1 MSAAATI
8 TRRPIEVPAH
18 GAHAAATLVAHVAGR
33 GPLALLLHGYPLDH
47 RMWLDALRSPLAER
61 RTLVALDLRGHGQSP
76 APGDATHTMERFAA
90 DAAAV
95 LDALRHGGL
104 GDGTAD
110 VVGLS
115 MGGYVAMAFAA
126 AFPQRVR
133 SLGLTNTRAGAD
145 GEPARAGRDA
155 AIRTVLEQ
163 GRSAIATAMLPKL
176 LAKDADAVLTARVR
190 TMIEDTPIETIVA
203 DLRGL
208 RDRPDRTSLL
218 PQLTMPT
225 LAIAGEHDPITPP
238 AELQAIAAAVPGARC
253 VVVPG
258 AAHLVPMEQPAA
270 FVRELMAF
278 WN

>member
-1 MSAAATI
+1 MSTPNGI
-8 TRRPIEVPAH
+8 TRRTIEVPAH
-18 GAHAAATLVAHVAGR
+18 RAHAAATLVAHVAGR

-47 RMWLDALRSPLAER
+47 RMWLDVLRSPLAER
-61 RTLVALDLRGHGQSP
+61 RTLVALDLRGHGHSP
-76 APGDATHTMERFAA
+76 APGDATHPMERFAA

-95 LDALRHGGL
+95 LDAFGVA
-104 GDGTAD
+104 DAD

-115 MGGYVAMAFAA
+115 MGGYVAFALAA

-133 SLGLTNTRAGAD
+133 SLVLSNTRAGAD
-145 GEPARAGRDA
+145 GEQARAGRDA

-163 GRSAIATAMLPKL
+163 GRAAIAQAMLGKL
-176 LAKDADAVLTARVR
+176 LAKDADAVLAARVR
-190 TMIEDTPIETIVA
+190 TMIEDTPVETIVA

-218 PQLTMPT
+218 PQFAMPT

-238 AELQAIAAAVPGARC
+238 AELQAIAAGVRSGRC

-270 FVRELMAF
+270 FVRELAAF
-278 WN
+278 WA